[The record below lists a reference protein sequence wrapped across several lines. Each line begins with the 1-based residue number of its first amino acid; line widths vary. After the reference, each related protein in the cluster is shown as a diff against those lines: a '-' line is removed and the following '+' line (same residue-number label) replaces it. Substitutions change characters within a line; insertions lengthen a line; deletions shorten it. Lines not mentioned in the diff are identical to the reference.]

1 MDPSTNPFSALSFIV
16 APAVLTNACSV
27 LSLGTSNRLA
37 RAVDRAR
44 ELTTLFETTG
54 VDITPRMELKAREL
68 AAAQKRMIMLI
79 RALRLFYLALGGFVS
94 AALVSLL
101 GAVLSDLLPKSVS
114 ATVEIAAIL
123 TGSAAVFALVR
134 GSLILVQETKI
145 AVEILEEEACKV
157 QLEFAEQ
164 QKGGALKQLRS

>member
-44 ELTTLFETTG
+44 ELTVLFESAG
-54 VDITPRMELKAREL
+54 SVVTPRLELKAREL
-68 AAAQKRMIMLI
+68 ASAQQRMIMLI
-79 RALRLFYLALGGFVS
+79 RALRLFYLALGGFVT

-101 GAVLSDLLPKSVS
+101 GAVLTQVLPSNFSV
-114 ATVEIAAIL
+114 AVEIIAIL
-123 TGSAAVFALVR
+123 TGSAAVFALVN
-134 GSLILVQETKI
+134 GALILVKETQI

-157 QLEFAEQ
+157 QADFAEQ
-164 QKGGALKQLRS
+164 RKILAGAKS